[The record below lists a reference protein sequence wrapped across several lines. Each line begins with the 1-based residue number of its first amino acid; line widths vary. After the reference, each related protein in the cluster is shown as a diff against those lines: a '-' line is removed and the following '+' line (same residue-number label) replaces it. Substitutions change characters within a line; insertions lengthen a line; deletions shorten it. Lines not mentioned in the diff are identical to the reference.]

1 VGFLSHG
8 RIAGRRGAGLAALG
22 LMGVAAVA
30 GALGARAMFQ
40 LKPAV
45 PAAAMTAATRAETA
59 ALQERLIAHVRTL
72 GAEIGERNVFR
83 PAGLEAAA
91 GYIRDV
97 WAAQGLSV
105 RAEPYEVRGIRCA
118 NLVVEVAGSSRGH
131 ELVLVGAHYD
141 SVRGSPGANDN
152 ATGVAV
158 LLELSRALRS
168 VAPARSL
175 RLVAF
180 VNEEPPFFQT
190 AAMGSRRHA
199 LEARRR
205 GETIVA
211 MLSLETLG
219 AYSEAP
225 GSQTYPF
232 PLSAF
237 YPRTGNFLGVVG
249 NLRSRALVR
258 EIVTHF
264 MAVTD
269 FPVEA
274 AATFAWIPGVDWS
287 DHWAFWKAGYAA
299 VMLTDT
305 ALYRYAEYHSAADRP
320 EVVNAREFARAAHG
334 IIETVRRLVTAP

>member
-1 VGFLSHG
+1 M
-8 RIAGRRGAGLAALG
+8 AGHTRACLAALA
-22 LMGVAAVA
+22 LMGVGAVA
-30 GALGARAMFQ
+30 GALGARAMFE

-45 PAAAMTAATRAETA
+45 PKPAMTEAARAEIA
-59 ALQERLIAHVRTL
+59 ALRERLMAHVRTL
-72 GAEIGERNVFR
+72 GGQIGERNVFR

-91 GYIRDV
+91 GYIRHV
-97 WAAQGLSV
+97 WSAQGFSV
-105 RAEPYEVRGIRCA
+105 REEPYEVRGERCA
-118 NLVVEVAGSSRGH
+118 NLVVEVAGSSRGQ

-141 SVRGSPGANDN
+141 SVLGSSGANDN
-152 ATGVAV
+152 ATGVAL

-168 VAPARSL
+168 ASPARTL

-190 AAMGSRRHA
+190 EQMGSRRHA
-199 LEARRR
+199 RQARLR

-211 MLSLETLG
+211 MMSLETLG
-219 AYSEAP
+219 AYSDAP

-232 PLSAF
+232 PLGAF
-237 YPRTGNFLGVVG
+237 YPSTGNYLGVVG

-274 AATFAWIPGVDWS
+274 AATFSWIPGVDWS
-287 DHWAFWKAGYAA
+287 DHWAFWKAGYPA

-334 IIETVRRLVTAP
+334 IIETVRRLVGAP

>member
-1 VGFLSHG
+1 MGLRSHG
-8 RIAGRRGAGLAALG
+8 RIAGRHGARLAALG

-45 PAAAMTAATRAETA
+45 PAPTMTAATRAETA
-59 ALQERLIAHVRTL
+59 ALQARLMAHVRTL

-97 WAAQGLSV
+97 WTAQGFTV
-105 RAEPYEVRGIRCA
+105 RAEPYEVRGVRCA
-118 NLVVEVAGSSRGH
+118 NLVVEVAGSSPGP
-131 ELVLVGAHYD
+131 ELVLVGAHYNPCAGA
-141 SVRGSPGANDN
+141 RAPTTTPPGSRSCWNSA
-152 ATGVAV
+152 
-158 LLELSRALRS
+158 RALRS
-168 VAPARSL
+168 AAPARTL

-225 GSQTYPF
+225 DSQRYPV
-232 PLSAF
+232 PLGLF

-258 EIVTHF
+258 ELVTHF

-274 AATFAWIPGVDWS
+274 AATFAWIPGS
-287 DHWAFWKAGYAA
+287 TGP
-299 VMLTDT
+299 TT
-305 ALYRYAEYHSAADRP
+305 GRSGRP
-320 EVVNAREFARAAHG
+320 G
-334 IIETVRRLVTAP
+334 TRRSC